1 MGWWSK
7 VKDKVKSGYTSIDKA
22 VGGYLP
28 GGVSPGSSSSSSGS
42 SSSGSSS
49 SGSSSSSSSTST
61 STSSRTS
68 SGGSSGGSS
77 SSSSSGGSSSSSINK
92 ILNPKGTYD
101 VSTNTYTSPEGYK
114 QSMTLSNA
122 QNIGASI
129 SLGSSTTTKNLGGSS
144 SSSSSSSSG
153 SNLAP
158 KINLSNSGGSTAPAT
173 PQPNSISAYN
183 PLDYA
188 KRPYDPYE
196 DMSFKEKTGS
206 VINKFTSKNFWSDV
220 GSDFSYAPFTGVK
233 TLVSPFFTAFSHKKV
248 GDIKS
253 PDLPYQGT
261 LIFNPKT
268 NNFDLPDQYKGK
280 TGWEIMQRDAQD
292 AELAKFLA
300 ETGTVNELTPKY
312 QGLVSE
318 KAQGY
323 QAQINTGSLTVE
335 QAESKLKLDV
345 AELQKNFSSEAQ
357 IVYTNRL
364 TSNPMYKDWGKDF
377 NRYNKKI
384 INEDVFLTGALVGA
398 SLVGGLPAIVA
409 SGAVGVEGAFTTGRG
424 IQEKNYV
431 KAGIGVTMFAL
442 GTYGAVR
449 GTANYMTQQNVKN
462 VLSVKPKEVYS
473 TRYTKGDYSYDLYSS
488 VQQTSNAYS
497 KTTGIVVGKMGQG
510 NNFQIVGGRS
520 NTYVYTKDVWTGR
533 DLIVGGSQK
542 IGSTT
547 GSFYPELAKAG
558 FTPSAFKLST
568 TTRYDFYSLAD
579 KTGTFSKLSGNFYP
593 GGSGKTVTDLYRGL
607 SKPGGTI
614 KLSKGVYYQGDD
626 SILSLSE
633 KIKDIPKLNYIQ
645 GQGFKAYDV
654 GKFKEEFFKFKSID
668 NIGYTLVKDP
678 SKFSRSIYF
687 DPTPSNLGYPPSG
700 FASGGSAGGSSV
712 VNALQ
717 SQAPVLA
724 PSFAKSATAFTSSSV
739 QATGGAGAL
748 ASIVS
753 TGSTS
758 IVETQQKPTS
768 RNFSLISPQLVEM
781 PKMDTQTMQVVTTI
795 PVVRSGN
802 AQKFVNMPTQIQ
814 LPRMDQMPRLD
825 QIQIQKP
832 GLVNPLTFATP
843 GVGTPN
849 FGYDFKLPPFLLDLP
864 SGMDVGGLGKRRVK
878 IKKVVKYTPSYSAIV
893 FNIRGKAPKGT
904 ETGLRV
910 RPIPKGTDNLF
921 NLFSG
926 KTPEFYNPFQ
936 MPKVRRR
943 RIIKRKVKRR

>member
-7 VKDKVKSGYTSIDKA
+7 VKEKVKSGYTPIDKA

-49 SGSSSSSSSTST
+49 SGSSSSSSSTS

-68 SGGSSGGSS
+68 SSGSSGGSS

-129 SLGSSTTTKNLGGSS
+129 SFGSSTTTKNLGGSS

-220 GSDFSYAPFTGVK
+220 GSDFSYTPFTGVK
-233 TLVSPFFTAFSHKKV
+233 TLVSPFFTAFSHKKG

-268 NNFDLPDQYKGK
+268 NNFDLPDQYQGK
-280 TGWEIMQRDAQD
+280 TGWERMQRDAQD
-292 AELAKFLA
+292 
-300 ETGTVNELTPKY
+300 
-312 QGLVSE
+312 
-318 KAQGY
+318 
-323 QAQINTGSLTVE
+323 
-335 QAESKLKLDV
+335 

-357 IVYTNRL
+357 IVYTNKL

-424 IQEKNYV
+424 LQEKDYL

-510 NNFQIVGGRS
+510 NNFQIVGGQS

-568 TTRYDFYSLAD
+568 TTRYDYSLLAD
-579 KTGTFSKLSGNFYP
+579 KTGNSKGIANLYP
-593 GGSGKTVTDLYRGL
+593 GGSGKTVTDLYKGWTKQGA
-607 SKPGGTI
+607 SI
-614 KLSKGVYYQGDD
+614 KVSEGVYYQGDD
-626 SILSLSE
+626 AILSVSE
-633 KIKDIPKLNYIQ
+633 KIKSIPYIK
-645 GQGFKAYDV
+645 GNGFKAVNMNDV
-654 GKFKEEFFKFKSID
+654 LKINSPD
-668 NIGYTLVKDP
+668 VIGYTKIIDP

-748 ASIVS
+748 ASIVN

-936 MPKVRRR
+936 MPRARRR
-943 RIIKRKVKRR
+943 RVIKRKVKRR